1 MKGVALVICCSF
13 LLLSA
18 CGSQP
23 VEKRKYTL
31 HPVTLE
37 TGYPTA
43 PSIAL
48 GKIELAPYLRHEG
61 IVIETNAGEVRN
73 AKHNLWAE
81 SLSYSVRRYLQ
92 VQLRQALDAP
102 VALHAANSS
111 DVAQTVDVLVH
122 QLHGTESGTIKI
134 VASWQVRGSS
144 VEETTIETE
153 FIATEKLTADGYPE
167 LVRGHKLLLN
177 ALARE
182 IAAALGGALDP
193 Q

>member
-1 MKGVALVICCSF
+1 MKVVALVVCCSL

-18 CGSQP
+18 CSSQP

-31 HPVTLE
+31 HPVTLDTE
-37 TGYPTA
+37 YQTA

-61 IVIETNAGEVRN
+61 ILIETNAGDVRN

-102 VALHAANSS
+102 VALHTNAS
-111 DVAQTVDVLVH
+111 VEVPHTVDVVIH
-122 QLHGTESGTIKI
+122 QMHGTESGTIKI
-134 VASWQVRGSS
+134 VASWQVRSADS
-144 VEETTIETE
+144 TEASIESE
-153 FIATEKLTADGYPE
+153 FVATEKLTADGYPE
-167 LVRGHKLLLN
+167 LVRGHKLLLD

-182 IAAALGGALDP
+182 IAAKAQP
-193 Q
+193 QLSD

>member
-1 MKGVALVICCSF
+1 MKGVALVVCCSF

-18 CGSQP
+18 CSSQP

-31 HPVTLE
+31 HPVTLDTE
-37 TGYPTA
+37 YQTA

-81 SLSYSVRRYLQ
+81 SLDYSVRRYLQ

-102 VALHAANSS
+102 VALHATASVEMPHTI
-111 DVAQTVDVLVH
+111 DVVIH
-122 QLHGTESGTIKI
+122 QMHGTESGTIKI
-134 VASWQVRGSS
+134 VASWQVQNADSA
-144 VEETTIETE
+144 EAAIESE
-153 FIATEKLTADGYPE
+153 FVATEKLTADGYPE
-167 LVRGHKLLLN
+167 LVRAHKLLLN

-182 IAAALGGALDP
+182 IAAKAQPPLGD
-193 Q
+193 

>member
-18 CGSQP
+18 CSSQP

-37 TGYPTA
+37 TGYRTA

-81 SLSYSVRRYLQ
+81 SLSYSVRRYVQ
-92 VQLRQALDAP
+92 VQLREALDAP
-102 VALHAANSS
+102 VALHAATSS
-111 DVAQTVDVLVH
+111 DVAQTIDVLVH
-122 QLHGTESGTIKI
+122 QMHGTESGTVKI

-144 VEETTIETE
+144 ADDTTVETE
-153 FIATEKLTADGYPE
+153 FVATEKLTADGYPE
-167 LVRGHKLLLN
+167 LVRGHKLLLD

-182 IAAALGGALDP
+182 IAAALGDSTP
-193 Q
+193 

>member
-1 MKGVALVICCSF
+1 MKGVALIVCCTF

-18 CGSQP
+18 CSSQP

-31 HPVTLE
+31 HPVTLDTE
-37 TGYPTA
+37 YQTA

-81 SLSYSVRRYLQ
+81 SLDYSVRRYLQ
-92 VQLRQALDAP
+92 VQLRQAINAP
-102 VALHAANSS
+102 VALHTTASVAVPHTI
-111 DVAQTVDVLVH
+111 DVVIH

-134 VASWQVRGSS
+134 VASWQVRNADSAEAS
-144 VEETTIETE
+144 IESE
-153 FIATEKLTADGYPE
+153 FVATEKLTADGYPE
-167 LVRGHKLLLN
+167 LVRAHKLLLD

-182 IAAALGGALDP
+182 IAARAQLPLSD
-193 Q
+193 

>member
-1 MKGVALVICCSF
+1 MKGVALVVCCSL

-18 CGSQP
+18 CSSQP

-31 HPVTLE
+31 HPVTLDTE
-37 TGYPTA
+37 YQAA

-61 IVIETNAGEVRN
+61 ILIETNAGEVRN

-92 VQLRQALDAP
+92 VELRQALDAP
-102 VALHAANSS
+102 VALHAAAA
-111 DVAQTVDVLVH
+111 VEVPHTVDVMIYQMH
-122 QLHGTESGTIKI
+122 ATESGTIKI
-134 VASWQVRGSS
+134 VASWQVRNADSA
-144 VEETTIETE
+144 EAAIESE
-153 FIATEKLTADGYPE
+153 FVATEKLTADGYPE
-167 LVRGHKLLLN
+167 LVRGHKLLLE

-182 IAAALGGALDP
+182 IAAAMRENTAG
-193 Q
+193 

>member
-18 CGSQP
+18 CSSQP

-37 TGYPTA
+37 TGYSIA

-61 IVIETNAGEVRN
+61 ILIETNAGDVRN

-102 VALHAANSS
+102 VALHATDSG

-122 QLHGTESGTIKI
+122 QMHGKESGTIKI
-134 VASWQVRGSS
+134 VASWQVRGSNADDTS
-144 VEETTIETE
+144 VETE
-153 FIATEKLTADGYPE
+153 FVATEKLTADGYPE
-167 LVRGHKLLLN
+167 LVRGHKLLLD

-182 IAAALGGALDP
+182 IAAALGDSTP
-193 Q
+193 